1 MVYCEYRQESEPGTR
16 KLRFVCYFFDRIFRM
31 RNFSIEKVWRW
42 RKVWIWMKKEK
53 PLNDV
58 ENLFEVAKQGE
69 KGACFFCEFFSWVWH
84 KKICRYYQQ
93 TRLFFIYYFV
103 VNMLTNF
110 RQKWYIHCG
119 GIMASSWCAQVQK
132 GEASKLRPY
141 GSVVGK

>member
-31 RNFSIEKVWRW
+31 RNFSIEKVGRW

-69 KGACFFCEFFSWVWH
+69 KGACFFCRFFSWV
-84 KKICRYYQQ
+84 
-93 TRLFFIYYFV
+93 
-103 VNMLTNF
+103 
-110 RQKWYIHCG
+110 
-119 GIMASSWCAQVQK
+119 
-132 GEASKLRPY
+132 
-141 GSVVGK
+141 